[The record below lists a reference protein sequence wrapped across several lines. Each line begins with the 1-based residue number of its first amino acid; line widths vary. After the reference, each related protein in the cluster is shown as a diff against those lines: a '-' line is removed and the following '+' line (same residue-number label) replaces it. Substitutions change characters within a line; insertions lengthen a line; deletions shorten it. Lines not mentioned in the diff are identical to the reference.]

1 MNKNKKKKRTT
12 KVAIFGDMDAT
23 AVSDY
28 TVSWLSA
35 LAWKQQIGLMV
46 HAGDISYSNGY
57 EPIMDQYLRK
67 IEVAAS
73 RVPYMPIV
81 GNHEIFWD
89 FVPYKKRFANL
100 AVGQNSAS
108 NTSMFYSFNFGNV
121 HFVAYDCEEYF
132 GLAPDLQPGN
142 PQVFLLLFLSLSI

>member
-1 MNKNKKKKRTT
+1 MLILQSERTT
-12 KVAIFGDMDAT
+12 KFAVFGDMDAT

-28 TVSWLSA
+28 TTSWMTA
-35 LAWKQQIGLMV
+35 LAWKEEIGLIV
-46 HAGDISYSNGY
+46 HAGDISYSDGY

-89 FVPYKKRFANL
+89 FVPYKARFSNL
-100 AVGQNSAS
+100 VTGTNSGS
-108 NTSMFYSFNFGNV
+108 NTSMYYSFNFGNV
-121 HFVAYDCEEYF
+121 HFVAYDCEELF
-132 GLAPDLQPGN
+132 GEAPDLEPGKA
-142 PQVFLLLFLSLSI
+142 QVSLLLLSFSPL